1 MPTRYHDITVSLTTA
16 QREAVEALRV
26 RGYGEDRAD
35 VVSYLIARE
44 LDDLTRAGVLP
55 VRK

>member
-16 QREAVEALRV
+16 QRESVEALRV
-26 RGYGEDRAD
+26 KGYGEDSAD
-35 VVSYLIARE
+35 VVAYMIARE
-44 LDDLTRAGVLP
+44 LDDLTRCGVLP